1 MSIAD
6 ELELQDVAVELIDE
20 FGRTIQLVAEGATDA
35 SATEPWKGKTGPGG
49 SIAVKVVFQ
58 AMNKELVPGTA
69 IQIGDSL
76 AIIASKG
83 LAGREITAADR
94 LVDGTRQWAI
104 IAPVEAKPG
113 DSSFV
118 WFLQVRDA
126 GA

>member
-1 MSIAD
+1 MSAAD
-6 ELELQDVAVELIDE
+6 ERELQDVAEDLIEE
-20 FGRTIQLVAEGATDA
+20 FGRVVQLVAEGVKDV
-35 SATEPWKGKTGPGG
+35 SDTEPWKGKTGPGE
-49 SIAVKVVFQ
+49 SIDVSAVFQ

-76 AIIASKG
+76 AIIKSKG

-104 IAPVEAKPG
+104 IAPVESRPG
-113 DSSFV
+113 NTSFV
-118 WFLQVRDA
+118 WFLHVRDA

>member
-1 MSIAD
+1 MSLAD
-6 ELELQDVAVELIDE
+6 ELELADVAEELIEE
-20 FGRTIQLVAEGATDA
+20 FGRVVQLVAEGATDV
-35 SATEPWKGKTGPGG
+35 SPTEPWKGKSGPGA
-49 SIAVKVVFQ
+49 SIPVSAVFQ
-58 AMNKELVPGTA
+58 SMNKELVPGTA
-69 IQIGDSL
+69 VQIGDSL
-76 AIIASKG
+76 AIIKSKG

-113 DSSFV
+113 NTSFV